1 MEKEA
6 LFMNKNENLK
16 SKEGPLSPEILNKIK
31 ADLLLEKESVE
42 KKLDTISKI
51 DNREADNRSA
61 QFPEYGDKADE
72 NAQEI
77 NDFTTVIATQSI
89 LEKSLKDIDGALS
102 RIEDGTYG
110 VCKYCKNPINEKRLV
125 ARPTAGS
132 CINCKTTLQEND

>member
-1 MEKEA
+1 MFLNKKEE
-6 LFMNKNENLK
+6 LVT
-16 SKEGPLSPEILNKIK
+16 KEGMINPETLNKIK
-31 ADLLLEKESVE
+31 AELLLEKEGVE
-42 KKLDTISKI
+42 KKLKSISQI

-77 NDFTTVIATQSI
+77 SDFTTTVATQSI
-89 LEKSLKDIDGALS
+89 LEKSLNDIEGALD
-102 RIEDGTYG
+102 RIDKGTYG

-132 CINCKTTLQEND
+132 CIACKTELQGNE